1 MNSIA
6 FSNIARFIVLL
17 IAQIL
22 IFNNIDLFGFINPF
36 PYILFIILY
45 PSENSK
51 PIFYIASFM
60 LGLVVDMF
68 ENSGG
73 IHAASS
79 LILAFFRPS
88 VLKFSFGISY
98 QYHNLNIIKK
108 VTKDL
113 FRSLE
118 VMGYIVISVVI
129 HHIVLFG
136 LEFFRFNFVWEILY
150 RTLLTTITT
159 LLACI
164 LILFLIKPSKKW
176 ENCYCQL

>member
-1 MNSIA
+1 MNSVA
-6 FSNIARFIVLL
+6 FSNIARFIALL

-45 PSENSK
+45 PTDNNK
-51 PIFYIASFM
+51 AVFYLTSFF
-60 LGLVVDMF
+60 LGLIVDMF

-73 IHAASS
+73 MHAAAS
-79 LILAFFRPS
+79 LILAFARPS

-108 VTKDL
+108 ITKDI
-113 FRSLE
+113 FKSLE
-118 VMGYIVISVVI
+118 VFGYISISVVI
-129 HHIVLFG
+129 HHIILFG
-136 LEFFRFNFVWEILY
+136 LEFFRFNFIWEILL
-150 RTLLTTITT
+150 RTVLTTITT

-164 LILFLIKPSKKW
+164 LILFLIKPSKK
-176 ENCYCQL
+176 

>member
-1 MNSIA
+1 MNSVA
-6 FSNIARFIVLL
+6 FSNIARFIALL

-45 PSENSK
+45 PTDNNK
-51 PIFYIASFM
+51 PIFYLASFT
-60 LGLVVDMF
+60 LGIIVDMF

-79 LILAFFRPS
+79 LILAFARPS
-88 VLKFSFGISY
+88 ILKFSFGISY

-108 VTKDL
+108 VTKDI
-113 FRSLE
+113 FKSLE
-118 VMGYIVISVVI
+118 VFGYITISVVV

-136 LEFFRFNFVWEILY
+136 LEFFRFNFIFEILL
-150 RTLLTTITT
+150 RTILTTVTTLLT
-159 LLACI
+159 CI
-164 LILFLIKPSKKW
+164 LILYLIKPSKK
-176 ENCYCQL
+176 